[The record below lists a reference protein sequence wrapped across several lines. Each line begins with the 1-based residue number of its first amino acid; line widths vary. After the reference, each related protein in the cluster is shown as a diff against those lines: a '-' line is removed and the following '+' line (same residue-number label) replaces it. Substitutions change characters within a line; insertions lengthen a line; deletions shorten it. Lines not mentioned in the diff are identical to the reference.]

1 VRLALIIC
9 FLEEE
14 RHLPTLLA
22 SLERQTRRPDELL
35 LVDDGSRDRS
45 AELAAAFAARHGY
58 ARVLA
63 RPPRPP
69 ERDRLARAGELQ
81 AFCWALGR
89 LREPW
94 DVVAK
99 LDADLELT
107 PDLLAEI
114 ERRFE
119 ADPRLGIAGPVIA
132 TCGPDGRPRRHGGP
146 DTHVEGA
153 ARFYRRACYAQIAP
167 LPAIL
172 GWDTIDEVRARMR
185 GWRTARI
192 EVPAG
197 DTRHLRAMGLHD
209 GLLLGFR
216 RAGLAAYA
224 YGADPVHVLLSALV
238 RMRRRPL
245 LLAGLAYLA
254 GWAAGGLRRA
264 PRAEAA
270 TRSFLRREQ
279 RERMARLVA
288 AGRRP

>member
-1 VRLALIIC
+1 MRLVVIVP
-9 FLEEE
+9 FLNEEA
-14 RHLPTLLA
+14 HLPALLRSMA
-22 SLERQTRRPDELL
+22 AQTRTPDRLL
-35 LVDDGSRDRS
+35 LVDDGSTDDS
-45 AELAAAFAARHGY
+45 ASLAEAFSREHDYAATLR
-58 ARVLA
+58 R
-63 RPPRPP
+63 
-69 ERDRLARAGELQ
+69 ERRQTKGDRLATAPELRS
-81 AFCWALGR
+81 FTWALES

-132 TCGPDGRPRRHGGP
+132 TCGLDGRPRRHGGP

-192 EVPAG
+192 EVPTG

-209 GLLLGFR
+209 GLLRGFR

-245 LLAGLAYLA
+245 LLAGFAYLA

-270 TRSFLRREQ
+270 ARSFLRHEQ
-279 RERMARLVA
+279 RERMVGLVA